1 MRPTDAAACVIEPSL
16 NRARDHSPLQH
27 PQAQALQRSQPID
40 IDEFTHPKAG
50 RAKKMDDIE
59 KIATDATHFMMSPS
73 QSKRRLFC

>member
-40 IDEFTHPKAG
+40 IDEFTHTKAG
-50 RAKKMDDIE
+50 RALYMIPTSWRKGLQ
-59 KIATDATHFMMSPS
+59 ARCPGRGAV
-73 QSKRRLFC
+73 RRLCRA